1 MTPKTERAALIS
13 ASILASIMSCVMW
26 IALGLPFFGLDY
38 QHLIENISVL
48 TVVGGFCG
56 GIAMF
61 IYVKPTTVA
70 DSFVRAVVCVMA
82 ANMLTQ
88 LLAEYITHKQTTGEM
103 WGVAFMV
110 GFISFPVM
118 AAVARFFENRRASD
132 ISDMV
137 KEIRGKSDD
146 SIK

>member
-1 MTPKTERAALIS
+1 MTPKTERAALIAS
-13 ASILASIMSCVMW
+13 AVLASILSWVMW
-26 IALGLPFFGLDY
+26 VALGLPFFGVDY
-38 QHLIENISVL
+38 QHLIGNISYL
-48 TVVGGFCG
+48 TVMGGFCG

-61 IYVKPTTVA
+61 IYVKPSTLA

-88 LLAEYITHKQTTGEM
+88 LLASYLTKNQTTGEM

-110 GFISFPVM
+110 GFVSFPVM
-118 AAVARFFENRRASD
+118 AAVARFFENRKASD

-137 KEIRGKSDD
+137 KEIKGNRDAS
-146 SIK
+146 

>member
-1 MTPKTERAALIS
+1 MTTKTERSALIAS
-13 ASILASIMSCVMW
+13 AILATILSWVMW
-26 IALGLPFFGLDY
+26 IALGMPFFGVDY
-38 QHLIENISVL
+38 LHLIENISYL

-61 IYVKPTTVA
+61 IYVKPDTLV
-70 DSFVRAVVCVMA
+70 DGFVRAVVCVMS

-110 GFISFPVM
+110 GFVAFPFM
-118 AAVARFFENRRASD
+118 SSIARFFENRKASD

-137 KEIRGKSDD
+137 KEIKGGRNE
-146 SIK
+146 